1 MKVEIREYE
10 ARVLKDLLERTIK
23 NERENVFVE
32 DYENWLVK
40 IKTIIQRCEKVK
52 EIKNEINKKME
63 ELDRLER
70 ALTEYEGIE
79 ENEIDIE
86 DIEIDNSPF

>member
-1 MKVEIREYE
+1 MKIKVSEYQ
-10 ARVLKDLLERTIK
+10 AIVMRDLLERTIK
-23 NERENVFVE
+23 EERENVFVE
-32 DYENWLVK
+32 DYENWLIK
-40 IKTIIQRCEKVK
+40 IKMVIKKCGEVQK
-52 EIKNEINKKME
+52 IKNEINKKME

-86 DIEIDNSPF
+86 AVS